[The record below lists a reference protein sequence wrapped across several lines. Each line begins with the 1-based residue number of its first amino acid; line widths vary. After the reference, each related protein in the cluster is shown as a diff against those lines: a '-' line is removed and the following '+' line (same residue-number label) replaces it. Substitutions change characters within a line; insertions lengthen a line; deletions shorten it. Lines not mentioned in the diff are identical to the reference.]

1 MGEAVVVV
9 GNLVVIHGLSHGMMA
24 TVRVLIAPDSFN
36 GTLTAAEAAEAIAEG
51 WRRHAPGD
59 DLDLCPLSDGGPGF
73 VDSLQA
79 GLRGRLIPV
88 EVPGPLGEPA
98 LAVILL
104 TNPPDDDSA
113 DVVPTAYIES
123 AQACGL
129 ALVPAE
135 DRDPGRSSSLGL
147 GLLIAAALTAGARRV
162 VIGLGGVATNDG
174 GAGLLAGLARGLDV
188 PGADDLIAVLTG
200 GGQRLRG
207 LTAGQIGALVLV
219 RDRLR
224 DVDLVAA
231 SDLDVTLLGFKGT
244 SSLYAAQ
251 KGATPEQAQEL
262 DLAISDFAR
271 AALETTGL
279 PQRLVA
285 DPGSG
290 AAGGLGFGLAL
301 LGARREPGAS
311 AVAEAVGLSGRLS
324 TADIVI
330 TGEGTLDWQ
339 SLRGKVVTAVAKLAQ
354 EVAVPTVVVA
364 GQVLVGRR
372 ELLTVGVESAYPVA
386 RTAAEITRSLAE
398 PAARLAD
405 RAERV
410 ARTWSPRVNP
420 A

>member
-1 MGEAVVVV
+1 
-9 GNLVVIHGLSHGMMA
+9 MMA
-24 TVRVLIAPDSFN
+24 AVHVLIAPDSFN
-36 GTLTAAEAAEAIAEG
+36 GTLTAAEAAEAIAVG
-51 WRRHAPGD
+51 WRRHAPRD

-73 VDSLQA
+73 VDAVHA
-79 GLRGRLIPV
+79 GLGGRLIPV

-98 LAVILL
+98 LSVILL
-104 TNPPDDDSA
+104 TDQPERPSQQADAGAGQQADPSA
-113 DVVPTAYIES
+113 GRQTHPGPTAYLES

-129 ALVPAE
+129 ALVPTDE
-135 DRDPGRSSSLGL
+135 RDVGRSSSLGL
-147 GLLIAAALTAGARRV
+147 GVLIAAALAAGARRV

-174 GAGLLAGLARGLDV
+174 GAGLLAGLAQVLAV
-188 PGADDLIAVLTG
+188 PGADELSTVLAG
-200 GGQRLRG
+200 GGTSLRGVTADQVGALARLRE
-207 LTAGQIGALVLV
+207 
-219 RDRLR
+219 RLA
-224 DVDLVAA
+224 DVELVAA

-251 KGATPEQAQEL
+251 KGATAEQAQAL

-271 AALETTGL
+271 AALEVTGL

-285 DPGSG
+285 EPGSG

-311 AVAEAVGLSGRLS
+311 AVAEAVGLPARL
-324 TADIVI
+324 TRADVVI

-354 EVAVPTVVVA
+354 EVAVPTVAVA

-410 ARTWSPRVNP
+410 ARTWSPRP
-420 A
+420 ERA

>member
-1 MGEAVVVV
+1 
-9 GNLVVIHGLSHGMMA
+9 MMA
-24 TVRVLIAPDSFN
+24 AVRVLIAPDSFA

-73 VDSLQA
+73 VGALQA
-79 GLRGRLIPV
+79 GLGGRLIPV
-88 EVPGPLGEPA
+88 EVPGPLGAAA
-98 LAVILL
+98 LPVILL
-104 TNPPDDDSA
+104 TDEPGKTDNPGQTDL
-113 DVVPTAYIES
+113 VPTAYLES

-129 ALVPAE
+129 SLVPAE
-135 DRDPGRSSSLGL
+135 ERNPGPASSLGL
-147 GLLIAAALTAGARRV
+147 GLLIAAALAAGARRV
-162 VIGLGGVATNDG
+162 VVGLGGVATNDG
-174 GAGLLAGLARGLDV
+174 GAGMLAGLARGLDL
-188 PGADDLIAVLTG
+188 PGADELVAVLGSG
-200 GGQRLRG
+200 GERLRG
-207 LTAGQIGALVLV
+207 VTAAQVAALAGL
-219 RDRLR
+219 RDRLI
-224 DVDLVAA
+224 DVDLLVA
-231 SDLDVTLLGFKGT
+231 SDLDVPLLGFKGT

-251 KGATPEQAQEL
+251 KGAGPEQAQEL

-271 AALETTGL
+271 AALDVTGL

-285 DPGSG
+285 EPGSG
-290 AAGGLGFGLAL
+290 AAGGLGFGLSL

-311 AVAEAVGLSGRLS
+311 LVAEAVGLPDRL
-324 TADIVI
+324 TRADVVI

-339 SLRGKVVTAVAKLAQ
+339 SLRGKVITAVAKLAQ
-354 EVAVPTVVVA
+354 DVAVPTVAVA

-410 ARTWSPRVNP
+410 ARTWSPRAAP

>member
-1 MGEAVVVV
+1 M
-9 GNLVVIHGLSHGMMA
+9 
-24 TVRVLIAPDSFN
+24 LIAPDSFN
-36 GTLTAAEAAEAIAEG
+36 GTLTATEAAEAIAEG

-73 VDSLQA
+73 VDALQA
-79 GLRGRLIPV
+79 GLDGRLIPV
-88 EVPGPLGEPA
+88 EVPGPLGDPA

-104 TNPPDDDSA
+104 TEPPDG
-113 DVVPTAYIES
+113 VPTAYLES

-129 ALVPAE
+129 ALIPPE
-135 DRDPGRSSSLGL
+135 RRDPGRSTSLGL
-147 GLLIAAALTAGARRV
+147 GLLLAAALDAGARRV
-162 VIGLGGVATNDG
+162 VIGLGAVATNDG
-174 GAGLLAGLARGLDV
+174 GAGMLAGLAAGL
-188 PGADDLIAVLTG
+188 GLGDDLNAALAG
-200 GGQRLRG
+200 GGTALRG
-207 LTAGQIGALVLV
+207 VTADQVGLLAELRTRLADVELVV
-219 RDRLR
+219 
-224 DVDLVAA
+224 A

-244 SSLYAAQ
+244 SALYAEQ

-271 AALETTGL
+271 SALEVTGT

-290 AAGGLGFGLAL
+290 AAGGLGFGLFL
-301 LGARREPGAS
+301 LGGRREPGA
-311 AVAEAVGLSGRLS
+311 AVVATAVDLPGRL
-324 TADIVI
+324 AKAQVVI

-339 SLRGKVVTAVAKLAQ
+339 SLRGKVVTAVAKMAQ
-354 EVAVPTVVVA
+354 EVAVPTVAVA

-386 RTAAEITRSLAE
+386 RTPVEITRSLAD

-410 ARTWSPRVNP
+410 ARTWSPRP
-420 A
+420 HPS

>member
-1 MGEAVVVV
+1 V
-9 GNLVVIHGLSHGMMA
+9 
-24 TVRVLIAPDSFN
+24 
-36 GTLTAAEAAEAIAEG
+36 
-51 WRRHAPGD
+51 
-59 DLDLCPLSDGGPGF
+59 
-73 VDSLQA
+73 
-79 GLRGRLIPV
+79 
-88 EVPGPLGEPA
+88 
-98 LAVILL
+98 
-104 TNPPDDDSA
+104 
-113 DVVPTAYIES
+113 
-123 AQACGL
+123 CGL
-129 ALVPAE
+129 ALIAPE
-135 DRDPGRSSSLGL
+135 ERDPGRSSSLGL
-147 GLLIAAALTAGARRV
+147 GVLLAAALAAGARRV

-174 GAGLLAGLARGLDV
+174 GAGLLAGLAQALEV
-188 PGADDLIAVLTG
+188 PGADELVTALAG
-200 GGQRLRG
+200 GGESLRGITADQVGALSRLRE
-207 LTAGQIGALVLV
+207 QLV
-219 RDRLR
+219 
-224 DVDLVAA
+224 DVELVAA

-251 KGATPEQAQEL
+251 KGATAEQAQEL

-271 AALETTGL
+271 AALEVTGL

-285 DPGSG
+285 EPGSG

-311 AVAEAVGLSGRLS
+311 AVAEAVGLPARLQR
-324 TADIVI
+324 AEVVI

-354 EVAVPTVVVA
+354 EVAVPTVAVA

-410 ARTWSPRVNP
+410 ARTWSPRPRP

>member
-1 MGEAVVVV
+1 MG
-9 GNLVVIHGLSHGMMA
+9 GLIVILGFSHGMMA
-24 TVRVLIAPDSFN
+24 AVRVLIAPDSFT

-73 VDSLQA
+73 VDALHA
-79 GLRGRLIPV
+79 GIGGRLIPV
-88 EVPGPLGEPA
+88 EVPGPLGAPA
-98 LAVILL
+98 LPVILL
-104 TNPPDDDSA
+104 TDQPGRSDKYHQM
-113 DVVPTAYIES
+113 DVVRTAYLES
-123 AQACGL
+123 AQVCGL
-129 ALVPAE
+129 ALVPQA

-147 GLLIAAALTAGARRV
+147 GLLIAAALAAGARRV
-162 VIGLGGVATNDG
+162 VVGLGGVATNDG
-174 GAGLLAGLARGLDV
+174 GAGMLAGLAQGLEL
-188 PGADDLIAVLTG
+188 PGADGLVAVLAG
-200 GGQRLRG
+200 GGEQLRG
-207 LTAGQIGALVLV
+207 VTAAQVGALSGL
-219 RDRLR
+219 RERLA
-224 DVDLVAA
+224 DIDLVAA

-271 AALETTGL
+271 AALESTGM
-279 PQRLVA
+279 PERLVA

-290 AAGGLGFGLAL
+290 AAGGLGFGLSL

-311 AVAEAVGLSGRLS
+311 AVAEAVGLPDRL
-324 TADIVI
+324 AWAEVVI

-354 EVAVPTVVVA
+354 EVAVPTVAVA

-410 ARTWSPRVNP
+410 ARTWSPRSNP
-420 A
+420 T